1 MLDLNEYIIEFRKL
15 KEEFNNLYKYFRL
28 EEKEKELL
36 DIDNKVSENNFW
48 DDNKKAEIILKKQKR
63 LMENISRFKALK
75 EKVKGTEEYLEI
87 LKTEFD
93 EEIFKILSKEFKEL
107 QNEMEEIS
115 DIELLG
121 EAEDLNAIVTI
132 HSGAGGVESCDWTEM
147 LYRMYQ
153 KWAFN
158 KGFSIEEVD
167 SVPEERAGFKSVT
180 FIIKG
185 NYASELLK
193 SEMGVHRLIRISPFD
208 SSSRRHT
215 SFASVEVLPEIKD
228 TDEGKIE
235 INEEELRIDTFRASG
250 AGGQHVNKTESAV
263 RIVHLPTNTVVSCQ
277 SERSQIQNKARAL
290 KILKSKL
297 YLIKQKEKDTIKKEL
312 KGEEK
317 EVAFGSQIR
326 SYVFQP
332 YTMVKDHRTL
342 CETGNIESVMNGE
355 LNNFIH
361 HYLIYKVRK
370 NGKNN

>member
-1 MLDLNEYIIEFRKL
+1 
-15 KEEFNNLYKYFRL
+15 
-28 EEKEKELL
+28 
-36 DIDNKVSENNFW
+36 
-48 DDNKKAEIILKKQKR
+48 
-63 LMENISRFKALK
+63 
-75 EKVKGTEEYLEI
+75 
-87 LKTEFD
+87 
-93 EEIFKILSKEFKEL
+93 
-107 QNEMEEIS
+107 
-115 DIELLG
+115 
-121 EAEDLNAIVTI
+121 
-132 HSGAGGVESCDWTEM
+132 M

>member
-63 LMENISRFKALK
+63 LMENISRFKSLK
-75 EKVKGTEEYLEI
+75 EKVKETEEYLEI

-93 EEIFKILSKEFKEL
+93 EDVFKILSKEFKEL

-132 HSGAGGVESCDWTEM
+132 HSGAGGVESCDWAEM

-277 SERSQIQNKARAL
+277 SERSQIQNKTRAL

>member
-75 EKVKGTEEYLEI
+75 EKVKETEEYLEI

>member
-132 HSGAGGVESCDWTEM
+132 H
-147 LYRMYQ
+147 
-153 KWAFN
+153 F
-158 KGFSIEEVD
+158 
-167 SVPEERAGFKSVT
+167 VT
-180 FIIKG
+180 
-185 NYASELLK
+185 L
-193 SEMGVHRLIRISPFD
+193 
-208 SSSRRHT
+208 
-215 SFASVEVLPEIKD
+215 
-228 TDEGKIE
+228 
-235 INEEELRIDTFRASG
+235 
-250 AGGQHVNKTESAV
+250 
-263 RIVHLPTNTVVSCQ
+263 
-277 SERSQIQNKARAL
+277 
-290 KILKSKL
+290 
-297 YLIKQKEKDTIKKEL
+297 
-312 KGEEK
+312 
-317 EVAFGSQIR
+317 
-326 SYVFQP
+326 
-332 YTMVKDHRTL
+332 
-342 CETGNIESVMNGE
+342 
-355 LNNFIH
+355 
-361 HYLIYKVRK
+361 
-370 NGKNN
+370 

>member
-63 LMENISRFKALK
+63 LMENISRFKSLK
-75 EKVKGTEEYLEI
+75 EKVKETEEYLEI

-93 EEIFKILSKEFKEL
+93 EDVFKILSKEFKEL

-132 HSGAGGVESCDWTEM
+132 HSGAGGVESCDWAEM

-185 NYASELLK
+185 SYASELLK

-342 CETGNIESVMNGE
+342 CATGNIERVMNGE

>member
-63 LMENISRFKALK
+63 LMENISRFKSLK
-75 EKVKGTEEYLEI
+75 EKVKETEEYLEI

-93 EEIFKILSKEFKEL
+93 EDVFKILSKEFKEL

>member
-63 LMENISRFKALK
+63 LMENISRFKSLK
-75 EKVKGTEEYLEI
+75 EKVKETEEYLEI

-93 EEIFKILSKEFKEL
+93 EDVFKILSKEFKEL

-132 HSGAGGVESCDWTEM
+132 HSGAGGVESCDWAEM

-185 NYASELLK
+185 SYASELLK

-342 CETGNIESVMNGE
+342 CATGNIESVMNGE